1 MRRVLLQRGK
11 GISGF
16 LRFFR
21 HTLPMLFKAGSKTI
35 VPIAKTALKSKTGQK
50 LKKALVSSAVNTGAD
65 LLSGKNPKRR
75 GSELK
80 RDLKKITKA
89 AFLNKINGQKR
100 KKTSDNQTKKS
111 KANTVKKR
119 KTIFD
124 PR

>member
-1 MRRVLLQRGK
+1 MRRILLQRGK

-21 HTLPMLFKAGSKTI
+21 HTLPMLFKAGSKSI
-35 VPIAKTALKSKTGQK
+35 VPLAKTALKSKTGQK

-65 LLSGKNPKRR
+65 ILTGKNPKQR
-75 GSELK
+75 GTELK

-89 AFLNKINGQKR
+89 AFLNKINGKKR
-100 KKTSDNQTKKS
+100 KKTPDVQPKKQKTTAS
-111 KANTVKKR
+111 KKR

-124 PR
+124 GR